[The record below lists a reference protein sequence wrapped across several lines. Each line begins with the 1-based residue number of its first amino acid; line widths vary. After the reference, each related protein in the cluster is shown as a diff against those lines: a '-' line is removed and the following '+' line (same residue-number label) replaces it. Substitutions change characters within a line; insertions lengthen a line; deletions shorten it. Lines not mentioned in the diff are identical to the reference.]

1 MQNRNF
7 QVNGKLFVSVQ
18 YQKLPTDR
26 AEGLLS
32 DIDSSDLSKVYEK
45 QVLHQLTDFI
55 ETKQVYYTHQCGYCK
70 SHSCLKDLEKDL
82 TPIAKWSIETNLV
95 FSTGK
100 TKFMLIT
107 LIQLSAWH
115 KRKEDEQLQICCNN
129 TELERVTEW
138 KLLGFTIDQNLTLN
152 NHISKMLKITNDTHR
167 SLYANSRI
175 INIFKIGP
183 L

>member
-55 ETKQVYYTHQCGYCK
+55 ETKQVY
-70 SHSCLKDLEKDL
+70 
-82 TPIAKWSIETNLV
+82 TPIW
-95 FSTGK
+95 
-100 TKFMLIT
+100 
-107 LIQLSAWH
+107 
-115 KRKEDEQLQICCNN
+115 
-129 TELERVTEW
+129 
-138 KLLGFTIDQNLTLN
+138 LL
-152 NHISKMLKITNDTHR
+152 
-167 SLYANSRI
+167 
-175 INIFKIGP
+175 
-183 L
+183 